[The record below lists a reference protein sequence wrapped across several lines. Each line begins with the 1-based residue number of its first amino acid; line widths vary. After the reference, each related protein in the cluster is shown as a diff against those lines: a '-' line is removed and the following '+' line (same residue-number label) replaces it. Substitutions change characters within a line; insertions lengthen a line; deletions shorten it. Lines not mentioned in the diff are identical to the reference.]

1 MVWTIG
7 AGLIGLLILGA
18 TTTDFLR
25 VLPVYD
31 IDAGK
36 LFDTCF
42 SYSMWFGDFT
52 IVYIF
57 MGRVKEDDGRMN
69 FWFQVVLAI
78 SVLTMLFT
86 SVF

>member
-1 MVWTIG
+1 M
-7 AGLIGLLILGA
+7 
-18 TTTDFLR
+18 
-25 VLPVYD
+25 PVYD

-57 MGRVKEDDGRMN
+57 MGRVKEDDGKMN
-69 FWFQVVLAI
+69 FWFPVVLMI
-78 SVLTMLFT
+78 SGQIARLKTHHELPHMAKVH
-86 SVF
+86 SKYSKVKRKKQ